1 VSQETETSKIQVLSE
16 TQLRNLLEEL
26 GVGETVSRADS
37 RSSNKII
44 KVITFKLEIQI
55 LFFYLKRFI
64 RIMTKR

>member
-1 VSQETETSKIQVLSE
+1 MSQETETSKIQVLSE

-37 RSSNKII
+37 RSSNNII
-44 KVITFKLEIQI
+44 KGFSFKLEILI
-55 LFFYLKRFI
+55 FFFYLKRFI